1 MSVKFTS
8 NKAEFMDDFR
18 RRRKRALEMC
28 GGTGERFAKEHIT
41 KNRSVI
47 SGNLRNGIAHEPRG
61 EDSVDIG
68 SGTEYAPFVELGHN
82 QQPGRYVPAIKKR
95 LKASHVAA
103 KPFLRPAIEQHVDQY
118 TKIIETEMNVK

>member
-8 NKAEFMDDFR
+8 NKAEFMADFR
-18 RRRKRALEMC
+18 RRRARALEMC
-28 GGTGERFAKEHIT
+28 GGTGEKNAKEHIT

-47 SGNLRNGIAHEPRG
+47 TGTLRLGIAHEPRG
-61 EDSVDIG
+61 EDSVAIG
-68 SGTEYAPFVELGHN
+68 SNTEYAPFVELGHN

>member
-8 NKAEFMDDFR
+8 YKNEVMADFR
-18 RRRKRALEMC
+18 RRRSRALEMC
-28 GGTGERFAKEHIT
+28 GGTGEKNAKEHIT
-41 KNRSVI
+41 KNRSII
-47 SGNLRNGIAHEPRG
+47 SGNLRNGITHQPRG
-61 EDSVDIG
+61 EDSVAIG
-68 SGTEYAPFVELGHN
+68 SQTEYAPFVELGHN

-103 KPFLRPAIEQHVDQY
+103 KPFLRPAIEQHVDEY